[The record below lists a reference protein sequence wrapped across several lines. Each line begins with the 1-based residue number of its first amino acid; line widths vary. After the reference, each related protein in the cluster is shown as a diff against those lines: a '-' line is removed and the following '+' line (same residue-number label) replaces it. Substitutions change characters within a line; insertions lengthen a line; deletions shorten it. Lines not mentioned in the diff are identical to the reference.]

1 MVLYEVFDGGAVMK
15 SDIWALGITLIELAE
30 GKNPFVSLTDA
41 QVMRRIC
48 FQDPPTLSASHWS
61 SEFVAFVN
69 KCLINDKDTRPSA
82 AALANVSD
90 MSFIL

>member
-30 GKNPFVSLTDA
+30 GKNPFVGLTDV
-41 QVMRRIC
+41 QVMMRIY

-61 SEFVAFVN
+61 SEFVDFIN
-69 KCLINDKDTRPSA
+69 QCLIKDKNTRPSV